1 MVGTDF
7 RRTGKHEQ
15 EYFKYFCYR
24 WLGLFA
30 SDSFVIVVFVMFRK
44 NENNGRERRGKERRK
59 NFKKRR
65 QKQGLR

>member
-30 SDSFVIVVFVMFRK
+30 SDSFIIVLSCVCYV
-44 NENNGRERRGKERRK
+44 
-59 NFKKRR
+59 
-65 QKQGLR
+65 

>member
-24 WLGLFA
+24 WLGLFP
-30 SDSFVIVVFVMFRK
+30 SDSFIIVVLVMFRK

>member
-24 WLGLFA
+24 WLGLFT
-30 SDSFVIVVFVMFRK
+30 SDSFIIVVFVMFRK
-44 NENNGRERRGKERRK
+44 NENNGRERSGKERRK